1 MASCQPKVPGV
12 RYWDESWWQE
22 FFTKDLAEF
31 YASLNGLLRAREALL
46 KELSGDLAQVL
57 ADPHRRDLALRV
69 LFGGLDEGCLEK
81 MEQGANIDCITPGKA
96 AHFYKYVLGV
106 GLGKDVSS
114 DLTESRGLLKTLRS
128 MSLDKLAK
136 EKLGLSINDY
146 GSEVMS
152 TITEMKKLTDEVYNK
167 VRQTV
172 QVKQVQTDYGLD
184 LAKAFEDFLNK
195 SVKLLPLYNP
205 FTFFIQSLR
214 STPRPYLNAMYCD
227 LLFTDPVRSL
237 MSKYGVELTKILE
250 PDLSPQSL
258 NDELAVVGHKDGS
271 VGNLIVK
278 LIERIYDMTYKLN
291 ALGYPV
297 NDELKEYVKAKY
309 EEKAPTGDTIKDLI
323 SRADDVFD
331 TNELKIEYRS
341 CYRVKVSTSRGVLL
355 FEGYIAETAGWP
367 NEKCVEVYEPRC
379 GLGSFYSPHST
390 RPKILK
396 VYKIEE
402 FLRQACKVE
411 SMFPYRYGGWADIYR
426 FEGKIAYERFL
437 EVFSPLLFLG
447 IAWIDN
453 GALHVL
459 H

>member
-1 MASCQPKVPGV
+1 MASCQPKVPEIK
-12 RYWDESWWQE
+12 YSDERWWQD

-31 YASLNGLLRAREALL
+31 YASLNGLLRARETLL

-57 ADPHRRDLALRV
+57 ADPRRRDLALRV

-96 AHFYKYVLGV
+96 AHLYKYVLGV

-114 DLTESRGLLKTLRS
+114 DLMESRGLLKTLRS

-146 GSEVMS
+146 GSGVMS

-172 QVKQVQTDYGLD
+172 QVKQAQTDYGLD

-227 LLFTDPVRSL
+227 LLFADSVKNL
-237 MSKYGVELTKILE
+237 MSKYGVELTKILG

-258 NDELAVVGHKDGS
+258 DNELAVVGHKDGS
-271 VGNLIVK
+271 VGDLIVK
-278 LIERIYDMTYKLN
+278 LIQKIYDVTYKLN

-297 NDELKEYVKAKY
+297 NDELKEYLKAKY
-309 EEKAPTGDTIKDLI
+309 EEKVQTGDSIKELV
-323 SRADDVFD
+323 SRANDVFEVD
-331 TNELKIEYRS
+331 YMKIEYQY
-341 CYRVKVSTSRGVLL
+341 CYCRYHVYTNRGILSL
-355 FEGYIAETAGWP
+355 RWSEEGD
-367 NEKCVEVYEPRC
+367 VYQRLNC
-379 GLGSFYSPHST
+379 GLLN
-390 RPKILK
+390 RK
-396 VYKIEE
+396 
-402 FLRQACKVE
+402 E
-411 SMFPYRYGGWADIYR
+411 SYIGFKGG
-426 FEGKIAYERFL
+426 IAYERFL
-437 EVFSPLLFLG
+437 EVVSPLLFLG
-447 IAWIDN
+447 IAWIDH
-453 GALHVL
+453 GYLCL
-459 H
+459 LY

>member
-1 MASCQPKVPGV
+1 MASCQSKVPGV
-12 RYWDESWWQE
+12 RYWDESWWQG

-57 ADPHRRDLALRV
+57 ADPRRRDLALRV

-81 MEQGANIDCITPGKA
+81 IEQGANIDCITPGKA

-106 GLGKDVSS
+106 GLGKGVSS

-152 TITEMKKLTDEVYNK
+152 AITEMKKLTDEVYNK

-172 QVKQVQTDYGLD
+172 QVKQVQTDYGFD

-227 LLFTDPVRSL
+227 LLFADSVKSL
-237 MSKYGVELTKILE
+237 MSKYGVELTKILG

-271 VGNLIVK
+271 VGDLIVK
-278 LIERIYDMTYKLN
+278 LIQKIYDMTYKLN

-309 EEKAPTGDTIKDLI
+309 EEKTSTGDSIKELV
-323 SRADDVFD
+323 SGANDVF
-331 TNELKIEYRS
+331 NIYNMKIENRY
-341 CYRVKVSTSRGVLL
+341 CCCTCCAYTSRGILYFIWSSEGASYRELTCKLL
-355 FEGYIAETAGWP
+355 NRELSCSIGF
-367 NEKCVEVYEPRC
+367 KD
-379 GLGSFYSPHST
+379 
-390 RPKILK
+390 KI
-396 VYKIEE
+396 V
-402 FLRQACKVE
+402 
-411 SMFPYRYGGWADIYR
+411 
-426 FEGKIAYERFL
+426 YERFL
-437 EVFSPLLFLG
+437 EVLSPLLFLG
-447 IAWIDN
+447 IAWIDH
-453 GALHVL
+453 GYLCL
-459 H
+459 LY

>member
-81 MEQGANIDCITPGKA
+81 IEQGANIECIMPGKA

-106 GLGKDVSS
+106 GLGKDVSN
-114 DLTESRGLLKTLRS
+114 DLLTESRGLLKTLRS

-146 GSEVMS
+146 GSGVMS

-167 VRQTV
+167 VRQSV

-184 LAKAFEDFLNK
+184 LVKAFEDFLNK

-227 LLFTDPVRSL
+227 LLFADSVKSL
-237 MSKYGVELTKILE
+237 MSKYGVELTKILG

-271 VGNLIVK
+271 VGDLIVK
-278 LIERIYDMTYKLN
+278 LIQKIYDMTYKLN

-309 EEKAPTGDTIKDLI
+309 EEKTSTGDSIKELV
-323 SRADDVFD
+323 SGANDVF
-331 TNELKIEYRS
+331 NIYNMKIENRY
-341 CYRVKVSTSRGVLL
+341 CCCTCCAYTSRGILYFTWSSEGASYRELTCKLL
-355 FEGYIAETAGWP
+355 NRELSCSIGF
-367 NEKCVEVYEPRC
+367 KD
-379 GLGSFYSPHST
+379 
-390 RPKILK
+390 KI
-396 VYKIEE
+396 V
-402 FLRQACKVE
+402 
-411 SMFPYRYGGWADIYR
+411 
-426 FEGKIAYERFL
+426 YERFL
-437 EVFSPLLFLG
+437 EVLSPLLFLG
-447 IAWIDN
+447 IAWIDHGN
-453 GALHVL
+453 LCL
-459 H
+459 LF

>member
-1 MASCQPKVPGV
+1 MASCQPRVPGV

-57 ADPHRRDLALRV
+57 ADPQRRDLALRV
-69 LFGGLDEGCLEK
+69 LFGGLDENCLEK

-96 AHFYKYVLGV
+96 AHLYKYVLGV
-106 GLGKDVSS
+106 GVGKDVSS

-146 GSEVMS
+146 GSGVMS

-184 LAKAFEDFLNK
+184 LVKAFEDFLNK

-205 FTFFIQSLR
+205 FMFFIQSLR

-258 NDELAVVGHKDGS
+258 NDELAVVGHEDGS
-271 VGNLIVK
+271 VGDLIVK
-278 LIERIYDMTYKLN
+278 LIQKIYDMTYKLN

-309 EEKAPTGDTIKDLI
+309 EEKAPTGDTIKELV

-331 TNELKIEYRS
+331 VNNMKTDYQY
-341 CYRVKVSTSRGVLL
+341 CYSVTIYNNRGVL
-355 FEGYIAETAGWP
+355 FFRWTYKTIERYHNIIER
-367 NEKCVEVYEPRC
+367 YEPEC
-379 GLGSFYSPHST
+379 SLGSFHFYRPGEGRDVLRGVVRDNVYTNGWGYREYS
-390 RPKILK
+390 LN
-396 VYKIEE
+396 
-402 FLRQACKVE
+402 
-411 SMFPYRYGGWADIYR
+411 

-447 IAWIDN
+447 IAWIDHGN
-453 GALHVL
+453 LCLLYPGDKLGPGS
-459 H
+459 

>member
-57 ADPHRRDLALRV
+57 ADPRRRDLALRV

-81 MEQGANIDCITPGKA
+81 IEQGANIDCITPGKA

-146 GSEVMS
+146 GSGVMS
-152 TITEMKKLTDEVYNK
+152 TITEMKRLTDEVYNK
-167 VRQTV
+167 ARQSV

-184 LAKAFEDFLNK
+184 LVKAFEDFLNK

-227 LLFTDPVRSL
+227 LLFADSVKSL
-237 MSKYGVELTKILE
+237 MSKYGVELTKILG

-271 VGNLIVK
+271 VGDLIVK
-278 LIERIYDMTYKLN
+278 LIQKIYDTTYKLN
-291 ALGYPV
+291 ALHYPV

-309 EEKAPTGDTIKDLI
+309 EEKTSTGDTIKELV
-323 SRADDVFD
+323 SGANDVFD
-331 TNELKIEYRS
+331 VNNMKIEYQYYYS
-341 CYRVKVSTSRGVLL
+341 VKVNTNRGVL
-355 FEGYIAETAGWP
+355 FFKWFDSYQ
-367 NEKCVEVYEPRC
+367 V
-379 GLGSFYSPHST
+379 
-390 RPKILK
+390 
-396 VYKIEE
+396 
-402 FLRQACKVE
+402 CK
-411 SMFPYRYGGWADIYR
+411 PYREYR
-426 FEGKIAYERFL
+426 NLYNKDKIAYERFL
-437 EVFSPLLFLG
+437 EVLSPLLFLG
-447 IAWIDN
+447 IAWINYDGN
-453 GALHVL
+453 LCL
-459 H
+459 LF

>member
-1 MASCQPKVPGV
+1 
-12 RYWDESWWQE
+12 
-22 FFTKDLAEF
+22 
-31 YASLNGLLRAREALL
+31 
-46 KELSGDLAQVL
+46 
-57 ADPHRRDLALRV
+57 
-69 LFGGLDEGCLEK
+69 
-81 MEQGANIDCITPGKA
+81 
-96 AHFYKYVLGV
+96 
-106 GLGKDVSS
+106 
-114 DLTESRGLLKTLRS
+114 
-128 MSLDKLAK
+128 
-136 EKLGLSINDY
+136 
-146 GSEVMS
+146 
-152 TITEMKKLTDEVYNK
+152 
-167 VRQTV
+167 
-172 QVKQVQTDYGLD
+172 
-184 LAKAFEDFLNK
+184 
-195 SVKLLPLYNP
+195 
-205 FTFFIQSLR
+205 
-214 STPRPYLNAMYCD
+214 
-227 LLFTDPVRSL
+227 

-309 EEKAPTGDTIKDLI
+309 EEKAPTGDSIKDLI

-331 TNELKIEYRS
+331 TNELKIEYQS

-355 FEGYIAETAGWP
+355 FEGYIANTYGLPA
-367 NEKCVEVYEPRC
+367 EKCVEFYEPRC
-379 GLGSFYSPHST
+379 GLGSLYTYHST
-390 RPKILK
+390 HPNILK

-402 FLRQACKVE
+402 FSRHACKVP
-411 SMFPYRYGGWADIYR
+411 STDPFGGGWADIYR